1 MKSDVDK
8 GQQIRVA
15 AAGGALLVSAVLA
28 QRIVTQRSAQVA
40 TTPQPAGPA
49 VPSTSTPTVPRPSG
63 STPSLIDRCEAAI
76 LREVPARRLSPV
88 ATRTLAIQL
97 VTVCAEEEYPL
108 DLAFGHAYAESSLQL
123 TAVNP
128 SSKATGP
135 LQVTPIAAQQVGAAW
150 PMTTPAAQIRAGLRY
165 MKWLRS
171 AYPACRSSV
180 RETLRHYGMGP
191 GNWEK
196 YKRGELTCSTPLSV
210 ARAELGCPGVRPY
223 SATVLAIA
231 QRHPELK
238 TTAWWGS

>member
-1 MKSDVDK
+1 MKSDVAK
-8 GQQIRVA
+8 GQQLRVA

-40 TTPQPAGPA
+40 TTPQSAGPA
-49 VPSTSTPTVPRPSG
+49 VPSTSTPAVPRPSG
-63 STPSLIDRCEAAI
+63 STPSLVDRCEAAI

-97 VTVCAEEEYPL
+97 VTVCAEEGYPL

-210 ARAELGCPGVRPY
+210 ARAELGCPGARPY

-231 QRHPELK
+231 QRYPELK